1 MLKFI
6 YQYFLIACS
15 GLFDPRYYLLMYPD
29 VRKADIDPIWHFIH
43 EGWEENRNPS
53 KEFNTRFYLATNPD
67 VKHSKVNPLVHFI
80 RHGKK
85 EGRITIPK

>member
-1 MLKFI
+1 
-6 YQYFLIACS
+6 
-15 GLFDPRYYLLMYPD
+15 MYPD

-85 EGRITIPK
+85 EGRITIPKLLPKVTINMKWIIRIKSQQSEHF